1 MVPPRVAFFAWEA
14 CWEKILT
21 TDKLR
26 ARGLIIVNGCLLCL
40 NAEESYNHLLLW
52 CHIAYRLWCMI
63 YSLLGI
69 EWVVAGSVHDEIRV
83 YDGLSCKRCIANQIP
98 LIVFWFIWKER
109 NTRPFVGKECN
120 LKMLK
125 DRWIYYFCSILL
137 GHNINS
143 DNFVNVI
150 DTLTHL

>member
-40 NAEESYNHLLLW
+40 NAEESCNHLLLW

-69 EWVVAGSVHDEIRV
+69 EWVVAGSVRDEIW
-83 YDGLSCKRCIANQIP
+83 A
-98 LIVFWFIWKER
+98 
-109 NTRPFVGKECN
+109 
-120 LKMLK
+120 
-125 DRWIYYFCSILL
+125 
-137 GHNINS
+137 
-143 DNFVNVI
+143 
-150 DTLTHL
+150 